1 MVDGH
6 GTDSQFADLED
17 EITKP
22 LNKGDRLCAWP
33 HVPQQTFNVWNREDP
48 TCLDAPLKPARI
60 AHYAVSANGSYVATL
75 SYTGRH
81 MHVDLWTIS
90 VPTSSLDLTCP
101 NTCPT
106 AHTTLPKP
114 TKRIT
119 LRHLDLYLSVSWDGS
134 QISLCSTEKE
144 KGNEYFRLFGFDC
157 FTSVGDVTTT
167 RKLTPSNRHEQ
178 CQQILSFSG
187 YAKFFSTAAEA
198 PCDENERFI
207 TCDGRIVAVYS
218 TKGAWAQIYSI
229 LISEKRF
236 LLEAKD
242 LVYHARGQWFMYLRD
257 DQVAVIH
264 VNSGSLVSHAPLGH
278 KYYSTKNE
286 DEGEDEDSW
295 FQQGFSGDGSM
306 RAIGYFVFSTESGQL
321 LGRTT
326 PIASIRQLINR
337 MDRDVILTE
346 DCRLGVQNILNP
358 TDFSRADP
366 IPKILNHVIKTPQ
379 RYRAHYT
386 SSHGSTLLTMSHG
399 SKLDIHLLD
408 DIISQAAAPNC
419 NAECSQNHKKLDETY
434 ETWEVSVY
442 KPGMTLRLKHDFYNM
457 FGDTVTVDM
466 EDPESRPRNVLTF
479 ICDVIYGEPGDR
491 RLFFLE
497 NQSQFISIYYGLIT
511 IWGLPESSDEECEL
525 LLAWRLKKNK
535 RHYDQLSLTACDHG
549 NHLSINIKDDSI
561 DFGASMKTKSIP
573 CTVSRAFH
581 KDNASYFLD
590 ALQDLAE
597 QYANPKVDGTHK
609 SAIVRYLMRNIN
621 RYHSSDGD
629 SSSIMSFL
637 CNQDFSN
644 EVYLGLLKGLLE
656 SSYIRW
662 VPQIKYAQGS
672 NPVGILLEK
681 SRTKPEVMEPLKVI
695 IDYCSNRAKESK
707 STAYLLFILECM
719 PELESLNPDLALK
732 VARRF
737 AYLPVLDKQYI
748 INNHAIISPPTLPR
762 FWVPAEQ
769 ELYQCKNPILQFHY
783 TTKKPAKRNQ
793 YFTEDVFVAPVC
805 LLWSI
810 EKPPDGTQDQ
820 FIEINPI
827 SRDTWWRTAYH
838 LMRLQFNFKSD
849 IHVIRPR
856 YYGLDILDNPAVEAV
871 IQYKWYTFG
880 YALWLVRFFAQCCY
894 YLLILIAAFV
904 QVYSE
909 DPDSLLG
916 VFITIIVLSLW
927 FLWLEALQIRESFIE
942 QQRKSLQDPGHP
954 NATLDHLPSEDDNY
968 YLSDDEDYISSNDSS
983 SDKPQRWKVMKTI
996 LRKTPKVAFNLTG
1009 FMGNSKTHSKNDD
1022 DKVAELRVSQQN
1034 FFGAVTA
1041 VYFIMGGRYDPI
1053 ADEIEEDIGWPLH
1066 VMVMIYFFFT
1076 VILMLNVL
1084 IALINLG
1091 FDKADGTW
1099 RLIWL
1104 ENRLRYVERAE
1115 NMTYHVPGF
1124 RQSHKWFP
1132 KEIYYTATDDQVKKY
1147 SKRMEDE
1154 DKNAGRVLYQEPTV
1168 AEDNHED
1175 RKNKSEDS
1183 PQDKDILTREE
1194 FIKKISKVEFY
1205 LSAHMRALS
1214 QELQS
1219 RISNDAESIDVD
1231 SDDMDTGDVDTD
1243 DAGSDD
1249 ADTDGVDFDDMG
1261 SSDMDSDGVDSDDVG
1276 SDKVEP
1282 GAVDSEYR
1290 IGQERQQD
1298 GEDGAEKSNSRLKNG
1313 IVDVSSEAS
1322 LPRDENTD
1330 DSVAMDRSVAGN
1342 IALEMKNQMKQLVV
1356 EQKRFQNRQL
1366 RREQIMGRRVAHMQQ
1381 TVELLVKKLAKGDN
1395 DT

>member
-1 MVDGH
+1 MESLNDYNTFQKSQRGECSTHASRGTEHIVPMMDDNEPSHSVIIDGH
-6 GTDSQFADLED
+6 GADPQLADLED
-17 EITKP
+17 EIRKP
-22 LNKGDRLCAWP
+22 LTKGEQWFFEKVGRNQNYNGTKEERCPILLGDDCGKVTVELREEDLRSDTPDYARLRLHYQVHLKSPEPLNIEFRPSSNHRDIQLRYIELYDYKAAPEKQDRLCAWP
-33 HVPQQTFNVWNREDP
+33 HVPQQTFDVWNRENP
-48 TCLDAPLKPARI
+48 ACLDAPLKPARI

-81 MHVDLWTIS
+81 MHVDLWTTS
-90 VPTSSLDLTCP
+90 VPTSSLDLTSP
-101 NTCPT
+101 NTRPT
-106 AHTTLPKP
+106 VHITLLKP
-114 TKRIT
+114 TSRRN
-119 LRHLDLYLSVSWDGS
+119 LQHLDLYLSVSWDGS
-134 QISLCSTEKE
+134 QISLCRTEKE
-144 KGNEYFRLFGFDC
+144 IDDEYFRLFGFDC
-157 FTSVGDVTTT
+157 LTSVGDVTTT
-167 RKLTPSNRHEQ
+167 RELTPSNRHEQ

-187 YAKFFSTAAEA
+187 YAKFLNTAADA

-218 TKGAWAQIYSI
+218 TKGTWAQIYSI
-229 LISEKRF
+229 LISEKQF
-236 LLEAKD
+236 LQEAED
-242 LVYHARGQWFMYLRD
+242 LVYHARGQWFMWPKV
-257 DQVAVIH
+257 DQVTVRD
-264 VNSGSLVSHAPLGH
+264 VNSGSLVSHASLEH
-278 KYYSTKNE
+278 KYYSTE
-286 DEGEDEDSW
+286 DKDKDTW
-295 FQQGFSGDGSM
+295 FVQGFSDDGSM

-968 YLSDDEDYISSNDSS
+968 YLSDDEDYIGSNDSS

-1022 DKVAELRVSQQN
+1022 DKVAELRVSQQVCKYVTIVIRVMVEIQVFFVIFAVGIIFFSLSIQHILRGCASKGCITSTTLFPQN

-1084 IALINLG
+1084 IG
-1091 FDKADGTW
+1091 KTSPDFRFRKDHTSKA
-1099 RLIWL
+1099 
-1104 ENRLRYVERAE
+1104 
-1115 NMTYHVPGF
+1115 
-1124 RQSHKWFP
+1124 
-1132 KEIYYTATDDQVKKY
+1132 IYC
-1147 SKRMEDE
+1147 
-1154 DKNAGRVLYQEPTV
+1154 
-1168 AEDNHED
+1168 
-1175 RKNKSEDS
+1175 
-1183 PQDKDILTREE
+1183 
-1194 FIKKISKVEFY
+1194 F
-1205 LSAHMRALS
+1205 
-1214 QELQS
+1214 
-1219 RISNDAESIDVD
+1219 
-1231 SDDMDTGDVDTD
+1231 
-1243 DAGSDD
+1243 
-1249 ADTDGVDFDDMG
+1249 
-1261 SSDMDSDGVDSDDVG
+1261 
-1276 SDKVEP
+1276 
-1282 GAVDSEYR
+1282 
-1290 IGQERQQD
+1290 
-1298 GEDGAEKSNSRLKNG
+1298 
-1313 IVDVSSEAS
+1313 
-1322 LPRDENTD
+1322 
-1330 DSVAMDRSVAGN
+1330 
-1342 IALEMKNQMKQLVV
+1342 
-1356 EQKRFQNRQL
+1356 
-1366 RREQIMGRRVAHMQQ
+1366 
-1381 TVELLVKKLAKGDN
+1381 
-1395 DT
+1395 